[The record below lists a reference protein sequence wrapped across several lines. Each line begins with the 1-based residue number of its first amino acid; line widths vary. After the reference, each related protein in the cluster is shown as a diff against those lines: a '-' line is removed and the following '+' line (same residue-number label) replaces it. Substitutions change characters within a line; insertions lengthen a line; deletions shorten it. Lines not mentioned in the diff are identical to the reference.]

1 MLGKHHSVT
10 HGANPSALG
19 ACGARAGGG
28 PSLPHLRAGLP
39 GNTALPDSP
48 CAVDEVYDERKPF
61 ALGGTAY
68 NAGAANEA
76 EAQKGLS
83 TFALRGN

>member
-1 MLGKHHSVT
+1 
-10 HGANPSALG
+10 LG
-19 ACGARAGGG
+19 ACGAWAGGG

-39 GNTALPDSP
+39 GNTALPDSL
-48 CAVDEVYDERKPF
+48 CAAHKVYDERKPF
-61 ALGGTAY
+61 ALGGTTY
-68 NAGAANEA
+68 DSGAANEA